1 MAFVSVVHDD
11 GDIPSDSP
19 TDCEKREVRLYVFS
33 PSLYG
38 YSCRYAFSPLSWER
52 QLSEFV
58 FFELGFLYGVMFGR
72 HYTYAYGTEQFHH
85 NISLN
90 GAGVRGVNDSPARVT
105 PRSLTPKAEVT
116 PPWWE

>member
-90 GAGVRGVNDSPARVT
+90 GAGARLACNPTSCVELL
-105 PRSLTPKAEVT
+105 SFWA
-116 PPWWE
+116 